1 MLRQYLNTRSDFLL
15 NENISGLIRGITSD
29 TQIIFLNFIRPCMEV
44 IKEFSVLI
52 FLVTFIVYFNGIN
65 ILLLAVALLLI
76 FFVISRLIAKFAR
89 SNSEMSYKYHKSSLK
104 IYQNIS

>member
-1 MLRQYLNTRSDFLL
+1 MLPNILTQDLTLL

-52 FLVTFIVYFNGIN
+52 F
-65 ILLLAVALLLI
+65 
-76 FFVISRLIAKFAR
+76 
-89 SNSEMSYKYHKSSLK
+89 
-104 IYQNIS
+104 